1 MTIAL
6 LNGGLMKGKTMN
18 LINEILTTLI
28 CGVSHE
34 HVVNMGVIII
44 LTTVL
49 LFVDTSQRV
58 ATEVLRYNKDN
69 DRPNTALNL
78 ITTLVWYGWGRG
90 KYLNKETNESKRYL
104 MSERLRGDLLIK
116 LCVQYPAWMVLSVI
130 FVSLPDIQIPNTEIY
145 LDHLFAFV
153 FMLIPFLSECWS
165 IIENLRELVEDEL
178 INFNNLYSR
187 LLEIIRAWRGNG

>member
-1 MTIAL
+1 
-6 LNGGLMKGKTMN
+6 MN
-18 LINEILTTLI
+18 LINEILLTLI
-28 CGVSHE
+28 NGISHE
-34 HVVNMGVIII
+34 HVVDMGVIII
-44 LTTVL
+44 LTTAL
-49 LFVDTSQRV
+49 LFVDATQRV

-69 DRPNTALNL
+69 DRTNSVLNL
-78 ITTLVWYGWGRG
+78 ITTLMWYGWGRG

-116 LCVQYPAWMVLSVI
+116 LCVQYPAWMLLSVI

-165 IIENLRELVEDEL
+165 IIENLRELVEDDL
-178 INFNNLYSR
+178 IDFNKVYSK
-187 LLEIIRAWRGNG
+187 LLEIIRAWRGNA